1 MPPPAT
7 PPDRMAPDPRQDCAG
22 LLLAGGRGRRM
33 GGGLK
38 GMALLGG
45 RPLLARAA
53 ARAGPQ
59 VARLAVNAN
68 APASEFAALG
78 LPVLPDPVAGFAG
91 PLAGVLAGMLWAR
104 EAGYGWVASFP
115 CDAPFFPGTLVRDL
129 AAEAGRADI
138 VTAASGG
145 RRHPVF
151 ALWAAGLAD
160 ELRRALAGEGLRKVD
175 RWTARYRTADVDFPV
190 PPEGDPFFNINTPED
205 LAAAEARLA
214 AR

>member
-1 MPPPAT
+1 VP
-7 PPDRMAPDPRQDCAG
+7 PDPRRDCAG
-22 LLLAGGRGRRM
+22 LLLAGGLGRRM

-38 GMALLGG
+38 GMALLDG
-45 RPLLARAA
+45 RPLLAHAA

-59 VARLAVNAN
+59 VACLAVNAN
-68 APASEFAALG
+68 APAEEFAELG
-78 LPVLPDPVAGFAG
+78 LPVLSDPVTGFVG

-115 CDAPFFPGTLVRDL
+115 CDAPFFPETLVRDL
-129 AAEAGRADI
+129 AAEAGDADI
-138 VTAASGG
+138 VTATSGG

-151 ALWAAGLAD
+151 ALWAVRLAD
-160 ELRRALAGEGLRKVD
+160 DLRHALAGEGLRKVD
-175 RWTARYRTADVDFPV
+175 RWTARHRMADVEFPV

-214 AR
+214 GR